1 MANPRRQKAQDNR
14 GGRGY
19 DSGPSGLSNPRQ
31 STVYQGNETCE
42 HPTTAIEPRQRTSG
56 SSTAAIVYPT
66 LCQQCAELHQLV
78 RQIAHELSKLLAEI
92 RGAMTGE
99 HLKQYTNL
107 EIESQK
113 DRLDPAKGDLHQ
125 LVGWIIES
133 IESTTR
139 ILSLVRLN
147 SSQRS
152 TQAFQ
157 LRNKSEIGHS
167 PAGTKRKSKFHDA
180 DDGGAA
186 ALSSLHH
193 QREPRSREGS
203 LALYLSDEDRASKAS
218 DESPPLT
225 SHSTRSSSGSVFG
238 KPQPLLQASSESRS
252 LLLPSP
258 KLPSTLMLPPIS
270 PSLTG
275 SASHLAH
282 LQELQQQIDTRTLA
296 FETLQR
302 EHQSLLSAFSRSQ
315 SRVATLDK
323 KFIAS
328 EAEINELN
336 DGRVRLQA
344 QIEALEAQVQEIQQI
359 REIAH
364 TQSITEG
371 AQYMQI
377 VAMSSKLQAQGA
389 SDSQKWKAEREQWEL
404 DKKAFMM
411 QIEHLEREKQAL
423 LRSLRASE
431 PSDSSLTHDK
441 STTAIGT
448 LEGTDTQASRC
459 MLREEIRELRI
470 KCNNLEAA
478 LQAIRHESSN
488 FGQAF
493 ARLGSIGRRLQQHLQ
508 MPPNEASLQ
517 ENTDDTNVQRRGSD
531 MSED

>member
-1 MANPRRQKAQDNR
+1 M
-14 GGRGY
+14 
-19 DSGPSGLSNPRQ
+19 
-31 STVYQGNETCE
+31 
-42 HPTTAIEPRQRTSG
+42 
-56 SSTAAIVYPT
+56 
-66 LCQQCAELHQLV
+66 
-78 RQIAHELSKLLAEI
+78 
-92 RGAMTGE
+92 
-99 HLKQYTNL
+99 
-107 EIESQK
+107 
-113 DRLDPAKGDLHQ
+113 DPAKSDLRQ
-125 LVGWIIES
+125 LAGWIIES

-139 ILSLVRLN
+139 ILTLVRLN
-147 SSQRS
+147 SSHRS

-157 LRNKSEIGHS
+157 LRHKTEIGQS
-167 PAGTKRKSKFHDA
+167 PVGTKRKSKFHDA
-180 DDGGAA
+180 DDGGDA
-186 ALSSLHH
+186 ALLSLHH

-225 SHSTRSSSGSVFG
+225 SHSTRSSSGTIFG
-238 KPQPLLQASSESRS
+238 QPQPLLQASSENRS

-302 EHQSLLSAFSRSQ
+302 EHQNLLSAFSQSQ

-328 EAEINELN
+328 EAEINDLN
-336 DGRVRLQA
+336 DGRARLQA

-359 REIAH
+359 REDAH
-364 TQSITEG
+364 TKSITEG

-377 VAMSSKLQAQGA
+377 MAMSSRLQAQGA
-389 SDSQKWKAEREQWEL
+389 SDAQRWKAEREQWEL
-404 DKKAFMM
+404 DKEAFTM
-411 QIEHLEREKQAL
+411 QIEHLECEKQAL
-423 LRSLRASE
+423 LRTLRASGL
-431 PSDSSLTHDK
+431 SDSSLRHEL
-441 STTAIGT
+441 STTATGT
-448 LEGTDTQASRC
+448 LESTEAQASRGI
-459 MLREEIRELRI
+459 LREEIQELRI

-478 LQAIRHESSN
+478 LQAIRHESGN

-493 ARLGSIGRRLQQHLQ
+493 AKLGSIGRRLQQHLQ
-508 MPPNEASLQ
+508 MPHNEASLQ
-517 ENTDDTNVQRRGSD
+517 ENTDDTNVQRRGSS

>member
-1 MANPRRQKAQDNR
+1 M
-14 GGRGY
+14 
-19 DSGPSGLSNPRQ
+19 
-31 STVYQGNETCE
+31 
-42 HPTTAIEPRQRTSG
+42 
-56 SSTAAIVYPT
+56 
-66 LCQQCAELHQLV
+66 
-78 RQIAHELSKLLAEI
+78 
-92 RGAMTGE
+92 
-99 HLKQYTNL
+99 
-107 EIESQK
+107 
-113 DRLDPAKGDLHQ
+113 DPAKSDLRQ

-147 SSQRS
+147 SSPSS

-157 LRNKSEIGHS
+157 LRNKSEIGPS
-167 PAGTKRKSKFHDA
+167 PVGTKRKSKFHDA
-180 DDGGAA
+180 DNGGAA

-203 LALYLSDEDRASKAS
+203 LALYFSDEDRASKGS

-225 SHSTRSSSGSVFG
+225 SHSTRSSSGTIFG
-238 KPQPLLQASSESRS
+238 QPQPLLQASSENR

-275 SASHLAH
+275 SAAHLAH

-302 EHQSLLSAFSRSQ
+302 EHQNLLSAFSRSQ

-336 DGRVRLQA
+336 DGRARLQA

-359 REIAH
+359 REDAH
-364 TQSITEG
+364 MKSITEG

-377 VAMSSKLQAQGA
+377 MAMSSKLQAQGA

-404 DKKAFMM
+404 DKKAFTM
-411 QIEHLEREKQAL
+411 QIEHLECEKQAL
-423 LRSLRASE
+423 LRTLRASE
-431 PSDSSLTHDK
+431 RSDSSLSHDQL
-441 STTAIGT
+441 TAATGT
-448 LEGTDTQASRC
+448 LDGTDTQASRG

-478 LQAIRHESSN
+478 LQAIRFESSN

-508 MPPNEASLQ
+508 MSPEEESLQ
-517 ENTDDTNVQRRGSD
+517 EHMDEANVQRRGSS

>member
-1 MANPRRQKAQDNR
+1 M
-14 GGRGY
+14 
-19 DSGPSGLSNPRQ
+19 
-31 STVYQGNETCE
+31 
-42 HPTTAIEPRQRTSG
+42 
-56 SSTAAIVYPT
+56 
-66 LCQQCAELHQLV
+66 
-78 RQIAHELSKLLAEI
+78 
-92 RGAMTGE
+92 
-99 HLKQYTNL
+99 
-107 EIESQK
+107 
-113 DRLDPAKGDLHQ
+113 DPAKSDLRL

-133 IESTTR
+133 IETTTR
-139 ILSLVRLN
+139 ILSLDRLD
-147 SSQRS
+147 SSHRS

-157 LRNKSEIGHS
+157 LRNKAEIGHP

-180 DDGGAA
+180 DNGGDA
-186 ALSSLHH
+186 ALPSLHH

-203 LALYLSDEDRASKAS
+203 LALYFSDEDRASKAS

-225 SHSTRSSSGSVFG
+225 SHSTRSSSGTIFG
-238 KPQPLLQASSESRS
+238 QPQPLLQGSSESRS

-302 EHQSLLSAFSRSQ
+302 EHQNLLSAFSRSQ
-315 SRVATLDK
+315 SRAATLDK

-328 EAEINELN
+328 EAEIHDLN
-336 DGRVRLQA
+336 DGRIRLQA

-359 REIAH
+359 REDAH
-364 TQSITEG
+364 TQSVTEG

-377 VAMSSKLQAQGA
+377 MAMSSKLQAQGA
-389 SDSQKWKAEREQWEL
+389 SDSQKWKAEREQWAL

-411 QIEHLEREKQAL
+411 QIEHLEGEKLAL
-423 LRSLRASE
+423 LRTLRASE
-431 PSDSSLTHDK
+431 PPDSSLAHSQ
-441 STTAIGT
+441 STAVTGT
-448 LEGTDTQASRC
+448 LEGTDTHVSRG
-459 MLREEIRELRI
+459 MLREDIRELRI

-508 MPPNEASLQ
+508 VPPNEASLP
-517 ENTDDTNVQRRGSD
+517 ENPHDANVQRRGSS

>member
-1 MANPRRQKAQDNR
+1 M
-14 GGRGY
+14 
-19 DSGPSGLSNPRQ
+19 
-31 STVYQGNETCE
+31 
-42 HPTTAIEPRQRTSG
+42 
-56 SSTAAIVYPT
+56 
-66 LCQQCAELHQLV
+66 
-78 RQIAHELSKLLAEI
+78 
-92 RGAMTGE
+92 
-99 HLKQYTNL
+99 
-107 EIESQK
+107 
-113 DRLDPAKGDLHQ
+113 DPATSDLRQ

-147 SSQRS
+147 SSHRS

-157 LRNKSEIGHS
+157 LRSKTEIGHS

-180 DDGGAA
+180 DDGVDAV
-186 ALSSLHH
+186 LPSLHH
-193 QREPRSREGS
+193 QKEPRSREGS
-203 LALYLSDEDRASKAS
+203 LALYLSDEDRASKIS

-225 SHSTRSSSGSVFG
+225 SHSTRSSSGTIFG
-238 KPQPLLQASSESRS
+238 QPQPLLQASSENRS
-252 LLLPSP
+252 LRLPSP
-258 KLPSTLMLPPIS
+258 KLPSSLMLPPIS

-275 SASHLAH
+275 SATHLAH

-302 EHQSLLSAFSRSQ
+302 EHQNLLSAFSRSQ
-315 SRVATLDK
+315 SRIATLDQ

-328 EAEINELN
+328 EAEINDLN

-344 QIEALEAQVQEIQQI
+344 QIETLEAQVQEVQQI
-359 REIAH
+359 REEAH

-377 VAMSSKLQAQGA
+377 MAMSSRLQAQGA
-389 SDSQKWKAEREQWEL
+389 SDTQKWKAEREQWDLE
-404 DKKAFMM
+404 KKAFTM
-411 QIEHLEREKQAL
+411 QIEQLEDERQAL

-431 PSDSSLTHDK
+431 PSGSPLTHVQ
-441 STTAIGT
+441 STGT
-448 LEGTDTQASRC
+448 LEGTDTQASRG
-459 MLREEIRELRI
+459 MLRENIRELRI
-470 KCNNLEAA
+470 KCNSLEAA
-478 LQAIRHESSN
+478 LQAIRHESSS

-517 ENTDDTNVQRRGSD
+517 ENTNDANVQRRASS